1 MYSKTNKMNVMKKII
16 SYAACLLIVTSVAA
30 APGSK
35 LVQTFNET
43 FPNAKNVKWSDDKA
57 GYFVSFYLNE
67 NLEKILYNKD
77 GEFVSSWKYSD
88 GKELPVNIVM
98 TLNKKYN
105 QGKIIG
111 VTELDTQEN
120 TNYEVKLTK
129 GTKLY
134 SVTLSAD
141 GAVLKEDSFKYQD
154 SASK

>member
-16 SYAACLLIVTSVAA
+16 SYAACLMIVTSVAA

>member
-16 SYAACLLIVTSVAA
+16 SYAACLMIVTSVAA

-141 GAVLKEDSFKYQD
+141 GAVLKEDSFNIPGFCQ
-154 SASK
+154 